1 MESVR
6 DALQPV
12 LQPITHNLPAPIRD
26 LGVSLIGDK
35 CYSSLV
41 LDIDV
46 ADEGCLKLAVSKAL
60 GVGIVAASSVVKV
73 PQIVNLARSRSASGV
88 SFLSYLLE
96 TSSYLIS
103 LAYNVRNG
111 FPFSTYGET
120 ALILGQNVVITVLV
134 LNYSGRA
141 GFAAL
146 FVAALAGAVGA
157 LFTEDLLDAK
167 TMGLL
172 QAGAGTLGVASKL
185 PQILAIWQEGG
196 TGQLSAFTVSLSG
209 PANPEMLLVV
219 TFPRQHVFARAQK
232 ANLTPRTG
240 LQLLARLAGARLYNT
255 AGGGR
260 QADPVQLRRG
270 LCTEPRACS
279 PDAVLL
285 EPAIRQG
292 AGEAEREGPAAHCRV
307 LVRKCHHGLLVRH
320 GYSKESAD
328 DAQARM
334 RKPMRGQLGGGAS
347 SRGQTFVMGHLGVGW
362 RGAGGHI

>member
-1 MESVR
+1 MGQRPHSFRELLPSRGSALREVLTGVSHRTITPPADPAAPISSRRARGPSELVAFDPSLPNEHPNQGIIPAKMESVR

-73 PQIVNLARSRSASGV
+73 PQIVNLVRSRSASGI

-141 GFAAL
+141 GIAAL

-157 LFTEDLLDAK
+157 LFTEGILDAK
-167 TMGLL
+167 AMGVL

-196 TGQLSAFTVSLSG
+196 TGQLSAFTVSLTSG
-209 PANPEMLLVV
+209 
-219 TFPRQHVFARAQK
+219 
-232 ANLTPRTG
+232 RTG
-240 LQLLARLAGARLYNT
+240 KLYFETTACHALQKMSC
-255 AGGGR
+255 
-260 QADPVQLRRG
+260 AD
-270 LCTEPRACS
+270 
-279 PDAVLL
+279 
-285 EPAIRQG
+285 
-292 AGEAEREGPAAHCRV
+292 AEC
-307 LVRKCHHGLLVRH
+307 
-320 GYSKESAD
+320 
-328 DAQARM
+328 
-334 RKPMRGQLGGGAS
+334 
-347 SRGQTFVMGHLGVGW
+347 
-362 RGAGGHI
+362 